1 MASLCVALSTVVVLR
16 QIIHAYLIQVGFLQA
31 SPLSLGMQYTEAYSE
46 ASDIDRAFIAWC
58 FIIAK
63 SWSPPSL

>member
-1 MASLCVALSTVVVLR
+1 MESLCFTLSMVILLR

-31 SPLSLGMQYTEAYSE
+31 SPLSLGMQYIEAYSQ

-63 SWSPPSL
+63 S